1 MKNRKNILISP
12 LEWGLGHAAR
22 IVPIANRLM
31 ELDNNV
37 IIASGQSLMPFFR
50 TELPDVRLIEFPG
63 FRPVYSAMLPQ
74 YLVLLLQTPL
84 LIYHIVK
91 EHFALKKIIIANNID
106 IVISDNRFGLW
117 NKSVTTAYIT
127 HMPRIPFPRPFRFF
141 EFIGKALHRAVI
153 SKYSFCFIPDLP
165 GGNNLSGRLSHGF
178 SLPQNVRYIG
188 ILSRFSDS
196 CTATENNK
204 KKEKSITVILSGP
217 EPQRSILGNLLTR
230 FLNGQP
236 FTVAMLGGDPAGRT
250 SPAAGGN
257 ITYLSH
263 LPAIEM
269 SKLISSSETVICRS
283 GYTTIM
289 ELASLKRSA
298 LLIPTPGQTEQE
310 YLAEYLSG
318 KGNFSTLKQN
328 KIRTLKILPEIPSV
342 FHEELLSESAILLTK
357 ALEELSE

>member
-1 MKNRKNILISP
+1 LKNRKNILISP

-22 IVPIANRLM
+22 IVPIAKQLR

-37 IIASGQSLMPFFR
+37 IIASGRSLMPFFR
-50 TELPDVRLIEFPG
+50 TELPDVQLIEFPG

-74 YLVLLLQTPL
+74 YLVLLLQTPF
-84 LIYHIVK
+84 LIYQIVK
-91 EHFALKKIIIANNID
+91 EHYALKKIITENKID

-117 NKSVTTAYIT
+117 NKSITTAYIT
-127 HMPRIPFPRPFRFF
+127 HMPLIPFPLPFRFL
-141 EFIGKALHRAVI
+141 EFIGKALHLSVI
-153 SKYSFCFIPDLP
+153 SKYSLCFIPDLP

-178 SLPQNVRYIG
+178 ALPQNVRYIG

-196 CTATENNK
+196 FPATEHSI

-217 EPQRSILGNLLTR
+217 EPQRSILKKLLAR
-230 FLNGQP
+230 LLNDHPGQIS
-236 FTVAMLGGDPAGRT
+236 MLGGDPAGKNG
-250 SPAAGGN
+250 PEAEGN
-257 ITYLSH
+257 ITYFNHLSSD
-263 LPAIEM
+263 AM
-269 SKLISSSETVICRS
+269 SKLISSAESVICRS

-289 ELASLKRSA
+289 ELASLKCSA

-318 KGNFSTLKQN
+318 KGCFSTLKQN
-328 KIRTLKILPEIPSV
+328 EIRAVKFLPEIPVV
-342 FHEELLSESAILLTK
+342 FPDELLSESADLLIK